1 MIHHIIGCC
10 ISVILI
16 NHNILLYLLILFPS
30 FNKNPETLRKQD
42 INIKH
47 TFNWIGR
54 SETQTDLSSRE
65 CATTKVGSV
74 LTAGIT
80 ALANPACH
88 TIPCFLHRRS
98 STCALL
104 SDAVVTTR
112 LVHSD
117 LSVVQRSR
125 SNRFA
130 FSQILCVQKE

>member
-1 MIHHIIGCC
+1 MINHIIGCC

-80 ALANPACH
+80 ALANPATLFPASYTADH
-88 TIPCFLHRRS
+88 QL
-98 STCALL
+98 ALYCL
-104 SDAVVTTR
+104 T
-112 LVHSD
+112 
-117 LSVVQRSR
+117 Q
-125 SNRFA
+125 
-130 FSQILCVQKE
+130 